1 MGYRRT
7 VGGFG
12 TALEIKRLMLLVFAI
27 FLADDDDGEEINRLM
42 EGFGC
47 VFGRRDR
54 EPWAR
59 LAWAAVRMCSTIW
72 IFLLYVK

>member
-27 FLADDDDGEEINRLM
+27 FWRMMMM
-42 EGFGC
+42 EKKLTG
-47 VFGRRDR
+47 
-54 EPWAR
+54 
-59 LAWAAVRMCSTIW
+59 
-72 IFLLYVK
+72 